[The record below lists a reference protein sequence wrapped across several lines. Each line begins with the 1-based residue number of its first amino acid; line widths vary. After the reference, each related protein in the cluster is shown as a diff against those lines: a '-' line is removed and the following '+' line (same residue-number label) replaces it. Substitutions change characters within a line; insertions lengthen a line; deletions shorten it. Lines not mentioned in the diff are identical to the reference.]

1 MYVSAK
7 SDYAVRALLVL
18 AADTSGRP
26 VKGES
31 IATAQGMPVKFV
43 ENILVD
49 LKQSGLVRAQRGASG
64 GFFLG
69 RPAAEIT
76 VAEVMRAVDGPI
88 AAVRGESPESITY
101 EGPASS
107 LQEVWIAT
115 RASLRT
121 VLEHV
126 TLAQIAEGKLP
137 TVVAELAA
145 RPDAWVR
152 R

>member
-1 MYVSAK
+1 MHISAK

-18 AADTSGRP
+18 AADTGSGLI
-26 VKGES
+26 KGET
-31 IATAQGMPVKFV
+31 IASSQGMPIKFV

-49 LKQSGLVRAQRGASG
+49 LKQSGLVRAQRGAAG
-64 GFFLG
+64 GFLLG

-76 VAEVMRAVDGPI
+76 IADIMRAVDGPI
-88 AAVRGESPESITY
+88 AAVRGESPESIEY
-101 EGPASS
+101 HGPAAN

-126 TLAQIAEGKLP
+126 TLADIVDGRLP
-137 TVVAELAA
+137 PVVSALAGS
-145 RPDAWVR
+145 PDAWQR